1 MAAFLNRVGMRYGR
15 LLVKS
20 HAGRDRRKKHIWLC
34 VCDCGNEKVV
44 VGDNLSSK
52 KSKSCG
58 CLKAE
63 FLAAK
68 GNQFGLL
75 EDRYDAIMRVQ
86 YSHLKRRDT
95 KMKFKIRGDILSY
108 EAFLRKSS
116 FPCFY
121 CGLEHSKEI
130 EDRTNETKGTKMLSV
145 QVAKINGLDRVDPR
159 LNYTAE
165 NTVPCCKFC
174 NFAKHTMSQ
183 DDFYRWVS
191 RVYHYTAKKFCP
203 A

>member
-15 LLVKS
+15 LLVIE
-20 HAGRDRRKKHIWLC
+20 HAGRNPRHKHQWLC
-34 VCDCGNEKVV
+34 KCDCGKEKIV
-44 VGDNLSSK
+44 VGDNLSTNRSR
-52 KSKSCG
+52 SCG

-75 EDRYDAIMRVQ
+75 IDRYDAIMRVQ

-95 KMKFKIRGDILSY
+95 KMIFKVRGNILSY
-108 EAFLRKSS
+108 RSFLDKTSK
-116 FPCFY
+116 PCFY
-121 CGLEHSKEI
+121 CGLEYSKEI
-130 EDRTNETKGTKMLSV
+130 EDRTNETKDTKILSLT
-145 QVAKINGLDRVDPR
+145 VAKVNGLDRVNPK
-159 LNYTAE
+159 LNYTDD

-174 NFAKHTMSQ
+174 NFAKHTMAQ
-183 DDFYRWVS
+183 DEFYRWVS
-191 RVYHYTAKKFCP
+191 RVYHYTAKKFTL